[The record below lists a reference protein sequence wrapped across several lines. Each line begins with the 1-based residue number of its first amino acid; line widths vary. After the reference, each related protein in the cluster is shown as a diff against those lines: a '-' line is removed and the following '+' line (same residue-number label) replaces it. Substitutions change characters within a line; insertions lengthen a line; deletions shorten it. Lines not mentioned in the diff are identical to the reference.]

1 MRSTSM
7 MTITDTKALDQ
18 KRRAELAA
26 AAAFLTPSPIPQPVV
41 CKRRVL
47 AERLQRRTWG
57 RP

>member
-26 AAAFLTPSPIPQPVV
+26 AAAKLAHEPIPRPPVNTSEV
-41 CKRRVL
+41 IAR
-47 AERLQRRTWG
+47 RLQRRTWG